1 MRGMSGVD
9 LAAFKPHE
17 VLFWSG
23 AGVSR
28 PAPTCGPTGPDLTRR
43 ILSSFFLPGTQ
54 DGLAELYRRLDV
66 PHKGSRPRLE
76 TVLDALAERYGAPG
90 LLDALSDLA
99 DCTPNPLHQFFAA
112 HLGCGGDHVTANF
125 DTCVE
130 RSGPASV
137 GRRPIHVHGS
147 LGESD
152 ALALGARLGVVE
164 RGLPEQLMAQLDAAL
179 DRARVVVFVGYSGSD
194 FFDVDPYLRS
204 REDRFVDRVIV
215 WHDFA
220 ANVPLVARTL
230 SVGDEGFPRFLVGA
244 SAEVVVTSG
253 ELRDL
258 LRPAARAWGLPDLP
272 PLTVASSTWRPGILA
287 DADARRAATIA
298 LYARMGYRTGVL
310 SLLEEG
316 RAHCSRDWD
325 RLADALWGA
334 GRYREAGLAWDRAYP
349 GTDRT
354 DSAHRLERR
363 AAVWWIRGRLRA
375 AERLLWAGIEEYA
388 GADSDLAG
396 PVQAALLETYG
407 HVVTHMKRLPD
418 ARWLVR
424 ESRVRLVE
432 ERLGSLRQGV
442 DASSGLHLRAR
453 LDSIAADL
461 SGQPDNQRAG
471 HEAGFQESEAL
482 HAWLNFRHGT
492 LRRRVEQDQFA
503 AGSATL
509 EDYLRLRDDQVL
521 IGATGDAARVYLLPG
536 IGQLVG
542 LGQVRQAFRG
552 VDVTPYHRLRLIVGV
567 FVTQIRSRRRARDRR
582 LDAGDNNGKA
592 I

>member
-1 MRGMSGVD
+1 M
-9 LAAFKPHE
+9 
-17 VLFWSG
+17 
-23 AGVSR
+23 
-28 PAPTCGPTGPDLTRR
+28 
-43 ILSSFFLPGTQ
+43 
-54 DGLAELYRRLDV
+54 
-66 PHKGSRPRLE
+66 
-76 TVLDALAERYGAPG
+76 
-90 LLDALSDLA
+90 
-99 DCTPNPLHQFFAA
+99 
-112 HLGCGGDHVTANF
+112 
-125 DTCVE
+125 
-130 RSGPASV
+130 
-137 GRRPIHVHGS
+137 
-147 LGESD
+147 
-152 ALALGARLGVVE
+152 
-164 RGLPEQLMAQLDAAL
+164 
-179 DRARVVVFVGYSGSD
+179 
-194 FFDVDPYLRS
+194 
-204 REDRFVDRVIV
+204 
-215 WHDFA
+215 
-220 ANVPLVARTL
+220 
-230 SVGDEGFPRFLVGA
+230 
-244 SAEVVVTSG
+244 
-253 ELRDL
+253 
-258 LRPAARAWGLPDLP
+258 
-272 PLTVASSTWRPGILA
+272 
-287 DADARRAATIA
+287 
-298 LYARMGYRTGVL
+298 
-310 SLLEEG
+310 
-316 RAHCSRDWD
+316 
-325 RLADALWGA
+325 
-334 GRYREAGLAWDRAYP
+334 
-349 GTDRT
+349 
-354 DSAHRLERR
+354 
-363 AAVWWIRGRLRA
+363 WWIRGRLRA

-552 VDVTPYHRLRLIVGV
+552 VDVTPYHRLRLIVGA